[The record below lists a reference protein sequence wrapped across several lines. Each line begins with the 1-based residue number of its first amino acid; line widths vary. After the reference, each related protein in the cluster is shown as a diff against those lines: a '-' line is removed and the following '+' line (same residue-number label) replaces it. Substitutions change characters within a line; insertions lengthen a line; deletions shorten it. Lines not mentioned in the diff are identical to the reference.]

1 MAIALPGLHPLVQLS
16 WRVLAVLERLLTAVG
31 PVLPAFGFSRR
42 HWDFSGRSLEGFN
55 TKVLATGFSTI

>member
-31 PVLPAFGFSRR
+31 PVLPAFVFSRQ
-42 HWDFSGRSLEGFN
+42 HLDLLWAIFGGLQHNGF
-55 TKVLATGFSTI
+55 LSAGF